1 MNRLR
6 ERYSR
11 KEWQH
16 EQRYVGVGLSSM
28 WAVGNLGLSEDRL
41 LKDVF
46 VCICAYQCMCIHVL
60 YIINA
65 DSPHL
70 C

>member
-1 MNRLR
+1 
-6 ERYSR
+6 
-11 KEWQH
+11 
-16 EQRYVGVGLSSM
+16 M